1 MIQFAIFGQG
11 FLTKILFNSAKG
23 TTCSVQSEGKKDSAA
38 SVDDSLFVACF
49 VSRNGDSE
57 SRA

>member
-23 TTCSVQSEGKKDSAA
+23 TICSVQGEGKKDSSA
-38 SVDDSLFVACF
+38 SVADSMFCDCF